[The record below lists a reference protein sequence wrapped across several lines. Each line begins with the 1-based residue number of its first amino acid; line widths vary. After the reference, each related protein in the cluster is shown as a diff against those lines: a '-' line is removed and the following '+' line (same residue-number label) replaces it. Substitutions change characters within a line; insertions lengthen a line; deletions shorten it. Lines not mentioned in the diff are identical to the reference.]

1 MDNRIKSFVNQ
12 EIANSFSSY
21 SLSSR
26 LKLFEG
32 PQEIETLIANHIKE
46 REEKAKREGYQA
58 AMEEMRTEARRQI
71 DQYIFLVTKIVD
83 IVRDVAR
90 KKFNENEL
98 KILEARTNFHL
109 DSFHINTLFVIKA
122 SLEKEFEFTQI
133 LNSIKSFV
141 LQEDQFVAELF
152 YVNTKDNEL
161 DHCSID
167 NDYPFVRATS
177 QWVPMPSEQNHIDQ
191 AKHNISFLE
200 SFYPNY
206 KFNDW
211 SITVAFYTCIHIVEA
226 VIHKKE
232 KDYLFAKRNCH
243 WTF

>member
-32 PQEIETLIANHIKE
+32 PQEIETLIAKHIKE

-58 AMEEMRTEARRQI
+58 AIEEMRTEARKQI

-83 IVRDVAR
+83 IVRDVAT

-98 KILEARTNFHL
+98 KIVDARTNFHL

-133 LNSIKSFV
+133 LNSIENLV
-141 LQEDQFVAELF
+141 LQEEHFVADLL
-152 YVNTKDNEL
+152 YVNAKDKEL
-161 DHCSID
+161 DQSSID
-167 NDYPFVRATS
+167 NDYPFIRATS
-177 QWVPMPSEQNHIDQ
+177 
-191 AKHNISFLE
+191 
-200 SFYPNY
+200 
-206 KFNDW
+206 
-211 SITVAFYTCIHIVEA
+211 
-226 VIHKKE
+226 
-232 KDYLFAKRNCH
+232 R
-243 WTF
+243 